1 MYMEDKM
8 NLAEMLKIPAE
19 ELQNHTK
26 IPIKILPDM
35 KSLYEHL
42 AHSMADLIVANN
54 KEDRRTTMI
63 LPVGPTQQYPIFA
76 EIVNKEDINCRNLYT
91 FNMDE
96 YLDWQGR
103 SIPESH
109 PMSFKACMKAL
120 LWSQIAPELRMPEN
134 QMFFP
139 HPQRIDELD
148 EKLDELGGAD
158 ICYAGVGYH
167 GHVAFNEGIV
177 SRWYKIPEEEFLN
190 ARTHIVSLA
199 DDTFVINSVRE
210 AGGNC
215 EIIPPF
221 AVTIGMKD
229 IMASKHIEGV
239 FYCGEWQRTV
249 FRRTLFQ
256 KSTIEYPGTFLKR
269 HPNFSISIDTNTAAS
284 PEIAPY

>member
-1 MYMEDKM
+1 MT
-8 NLAEMLKIPAE
+8 LQEMLKIPAE
-19 ELQNHTK
+19 EIKGHTD
-26 IPIKILPDM
+26 IPITILPDLD
-35 KSLYEHL
+35 SFYEHL
-42 AHSMADLIVANN
+42 ARGMAELVAANN
-54 KEDRRTTMI
+54 KKGVKTKMI

-76 EIVNKEDINCRNLYT
+76 EIVNKEKIDCRNLWT

-96 YLDWQGR
+96 YLDWKGR
-103 SIPESH
+103 VIPEGH
-109 PMSFKACMKAL
+109 PMSFRGCMKGL
-120 LWSQIAPELRMPEN
+120 LWSRIDEGLRMPEG
-134 QMFFP
+134 QMYFP

-167 GHVAFNEGIV
+167 GHVAFNEPII
-177 SRWYKIPEEEFLN
+177 SRWYKVSEEEFLN
-190 ARTHIVSLA
+190 ARTHILTIA

-221 AVTIGMKD
+221 AITIGMKD

-239 FYCGEWQRTV
+239 FYCGQWQRTV

-256 KSTIEYPGTFLKR
+256 EPTIEYPGTFLKR
-269 HPNFSISIDTNTAAS
+269 HPDFSISIDAHTAAP

>member
-1 MYMEDKM
+1 MELK
-8 NLAEMLKIPAE
+8 ETLKIPEE
-19 ELQNHTK
+19 ELQKYTK
-26 IPIKILPDM
+26 IPIKILRDVE
-35 KSLYEHL
+35 SLYKHL
-42 AHSMADLIVANN
+42 ARNMADLVIKNN
-54 KEDRRTTMI
+54 KKGKKTTMI

-76 EIVNKEDINCRNLYT
+76 EIVNKEKIDCRNLWT

-103 SIPESH
+103 PIPESH
-109 PMSFKACMKAL
+109 PMSFKSCMRKMF
-120 LWSQIAPELRMPEN
+120 WSLIDEKIRLPLDHMY
-134 QMFFP
+134 FP
-139 HPQRIDELD
+139 NPQRIEEMDSAFD
-148 EKLDELGGAD
+148 KYGPVD

-167 GHVAFNEGIV
+167 GHVAFNEGVV
-177 SRWYKIPEEEFLN
+177 SRWYKVSEKEFLN

-229 IMASKHIEGV
+229 IMEARHIEGV

-256 KSTIEYPGTFLKR
+256 EPTVEYPGTFLKR
-269 HPNFSISIDTNTAAS
+269 HKSFSISIDKNTAS
-284 PEIAPY
+284 PIEMAPY

>member
-1 MYMEDKM
+1 MEDKM
-8 NLAEMLKIPAE
+8 NLAEMLKISSE
-19 ELQNHTK
+19 ELHKHTG

-35 KSLYEHL
+35 ESFYEHL
-42 AHSMADLIVANN
+42 ARSMADLIVANN
-54 KEDRRTTMI
+54 KEDRRTAMI
-63 LPVGPTQQYPIFA
+63 LPVGPTRQYPLFA
-76 EIVNKEDINCRNLYT
+76 EIVNKEDIDCRNLYT

-103 SIPESH
+103 PIPESH
-109 PMSFKACMKAL
+109 PMNFKTCMKKMF
-120 LWSQIAPELRMPEN
+120 WSLIDEKLRLSADH
-134 QMFFP
+134 MFFP
-139 HPQRIDELD
+139 HPQRTEEMDEAFD
-148 EKLDELGGAD
+148 KYGPVD

-177 SRWYKIPEEEFLN
+177 SRWYKIPEKEFLN
-190 ARTHIVSLA
+190 ARTHIVTIA

-256 KSTIEYPGTFLKR
+256 EPTIEYPGTLLKR
-269 HPNFSISIDTNTAAS
+269 HSSFSISIDAHTAAS

>member
-1 MYMEDKM
+1 MAMT
-8 NLAEMLKIPAE
+8 LPEMLKIPVE
-19 ELQNHTK
+19 ELGRHSQ
-26 IPIKILPDM
+26 IPIRILSTLDN
-35 KSLYEHL
+35 LYKHL
-42 AHSMADLIVANN
+42 ARHMADLVKANN
-54 KEDRRTTMI
+54 KQGKKTKMI

-76 EIVNKEDINCRNLYT
+76 EIVNKERVDCRNLWT

-103 SIPESH
+103 QIPEDH
-109 PMSFKACMKAL
+109 PMSFKRCMKDL
-120 LWSQIAPELRMPEN
+120 LWSKIASELRLPEE
-134 QMFFP
+134 QMYFP
-139 HPQRIDELD
+139 HPQCINEMDD
-148 EKLDELGGAD
+148 KLDELGGVD
-158 ICYAGVGYH
+158 VCYAGVGYH
-167 GHVAFNEGIV
+167 GHVAFNEAIV
-177 SRWYKIPEEEFLN
+177 SRWYKVSEEDFLN
-190 ARTHIVSLA
+190 ARTHIVSIA

-239 FYCGEWQRTV
+239 FYCGAWQRTV

-256 KSTIEYPGTFLKR
+256 EPTVEYPGTFLKR
-269 HPNFSISIDTNTAAS
+269 HPDFGVSIDAETAKP

>member
-1 MYMEDKM
+1 MK
-8 NLAEMLKIPAE
+8 LAEMLKIPTK
-19 ELQNHTK
+19 ELPNHTK
-26 IPIKILPDM
+26 IPLKILPDM
-35 KSLYEHL
+35 RGLYEHL
-42 AHSMADLIVANN
+42 ARTMADLVVANN
-54 KEDRRTTMI
+54 KEGRRTAMI

-76 EIVNKEDINCRNLYT
+76 EMVNKEKIDCRNLWT

-103 SIPESH
+103 PIPENH
-109 PMSFKACMKAL
+109 PMSFKGCMKEL
-120 LWSQIAPELRMPEN
+120 LWSKIDKELRLPET
-134 QMFFP
+134 QMYFP

-148 EKLDELGGAD
+148 EKLDEVGGAD

-167 GHVAFNEGIV
+167 GHVAFNEPII
-177 SRWYKIPEEEFLN
+177 SRWHKVPEEEFLN
-190 ARTHIVSLA
+190 ARTHIITIA

-229 IMASKHIEGV
+229 IMASQHIEGV

-256 KSTIEYPGTFLKR
+256 EPTIEYPGTFLKR
-269 HPNFSISIDTNTAAS
+269 HSSFSISIDAVTAAP

>member
-1 MYMEDKM
+1 MTLE
-8 NLAEMLKIPAE
+8 EMLKIQE
-19 ELQNHTK
+19 KELKNYTK
-26 IPIKILPDM
+26 IPIKIFP
-35 KSLYEHL
+35 SLDVFYKNI
-42 AHSMADLIVANN
+42 ARQMADLVITNN
-54 KEDRRTTMI
+54 KEGIKTKMI
-63 LPVGPTQQYPIFA
+63 LPVGPTKQYLIFT
-76 EIVNKEDINCRNLYT
+76 EIVNKEKIDCKNLWT

-96 YLDWQGR
+96 YLDWKGR
-103 SIPESH
+103 LIPEGH
-109 PMSFKACMKAL
+109 PMSFRGYMKKL
-120 LWSQIAPELRMPEN
+120 LWSNIDKELRMPES
-134 QMFFP
+134 QMYFP
-139 HPQRIDELD
+139 NPRVIDEMD
-148 EKLDELGGAD
+148 EKLDKLGGAD

-167 GHVAFNEGIV
+167 GHVAFNEPII
-177 SRWYKIPEEEFLN
+177 SRWYKVSEDEFLN
-190 ARTHIVSLA
+190 ARTHIVTLT

-256 KSTIEYPGTFLKR
+256 EPTIEYPGTFLKR
-269 HPNFSISIDTNTAAS
+269 HPNFSISIDAHTAAP

>member
-1 MYMEDKM
+1 MT
-8 NLAEMLKIPAE
+8 LQEMLKMPPE
-19 ELQNHTK
+19 ELKNHTK
-26 IPIKILPDM
+26 IPIKILPDLDAFY
-35 KSLYEHL
+35 KHL
-42 AHSMADLIVANN
+42 ARLMADMVIANN
-54 KEDRRTTMI
+54 KKGAKTKMI
-63 LPVGPTQQYPIFA
+63 LPVGPTKQYPVFA
-76 EIVNKEDINCRNLYT
+76 EIVNKGKIDCRNLWT

-103 SIPESH
+103 PIPENH
-109 PMSFKACMKAL
+109 PMSFKRCMKEL
-120 LWSQIAPELRMPEN
+120 LWSKINEEIRMPET
-134 QMFFP
+134 QMYFP

-167 GHVAFNEGIV
+167 GHVAFNEPII
-177 SRWYKIPEEEFLN
+177 SRWYKVSEEEFLK
-190 ARTHIVSLA
+190 ARTHIITIS

-215 EIIPPF
+215 EIIPPY

-256 KSTIEYPGTFLKR
+256 EPTIEYPGTFLKK
-269 HPNFSISIDTNTAAS
+269 HLSFSISIDAHTAAS

>member
-1 MYMEDKM
+1 MT
-8 NLAEMLKIPAE
+8 LQEMLKISPK
-19 ELQNHTK
+19 ELKNHTE
-26 IPIKILPDM
+26 IPMKILPDM
-35 KSLYEHL
+35 RSFYEHL
-42 AHSMADLIVANN
+42 AHSMADLIIANN
-54 KEDRRTTMI
+54 REGRRTTMI
-63 LPVGPTQQYPIFA
+63 LPVGPTQQYPVFA
-76 EIVNKEDINCRNLYT
+76 EIANKEKIDCRNLWT

-103 SIPESH
+103 PIPEEH
-109 PMSFKACMKAL
+109 PMSFKGCMKEL
-120 LWSQIAPELRMPEN
+120 LWSKINEEIRMPES
-134 QMFFP
+134 QMYFP
-139 HPQRIDELD
+139 HPQKIDELD
-148 EKLDELGGAD
+148 KKLDKLGGAD

-167 GHVAFNEGIV
+167 GHVAFNEPII
-177 SRWYKIPEEEFLN
+177 SRWYKVSEEEFLN
-190 ARTHIVSLA
+190 ARTHIITIS

-221 AVTIGMKD
+221 AITIGMKD

-256 KSTIEYPGTFLKR
+256 EPTIEYPGTFLKR
-269 HPNFSISIDTNTAAS
+269 HPSFSISIDAHTAAS